1 MKTNIKLMAALHN
14 LYMALAKGKEGNL
27 KELGLTGSEFTILSH
42 LYRKGREKVQKLGEI
57 AMITSGTTTYT
68 IGKLEKN
75 NLIIKKRDI
84 QDKRIFWIELTD
96 NGREFYLRVFDKHME
111 YMDALKKLATWQYE
125 MAQQKELAEKGIA
138 ADIKTGTFQPDDK
151 GTWLD
156 AIKDIV
162 QIGDTVGDSIGKWF

>member
-14 LYMALAKGKEGNL
+14 LYVALAKGKEGNL
-27 KELGLTGSEFTILSH
+27 KELGLTGSEFAILSH

-57 AMITSGTTTYT
+57 AMITSGTTTY
-68 IGKLEKN
+68 ILGKLGKN

-111 YMDALKKLATWQYE
+111 YMDALFSEFTKSEKKDFIEKIKYFGKKINI
-125 MAQQKELAEKGIA
+125 KEENK
-138 ADIKTGTFQPDDK
+138 
-151 GTWLD
+151 
-156 AIKDIV
+156 
-162 QIGDTVGDSIGKWF
+162 